1 MANNQQ
7 AFPSVNG
14 VESSFAEIA
23 IGLDISG
30 GSSFT
35 GLDISGVKFDSKV
48 SPGMRKKGG
57 RPAARTR
64 GDIDYTASLILS
76 RKSMQLLKEGL
87 GVTAPQNGNQRLISL
102 VEFQIQVL
110 HTPIGSTDVFESLIK
125 RCRLVGEAHDY
136 KEGAD
141 SDMVECDLSVMQIA
155 EKINNVEYVL
165 L

>member
-7 AFPSVNG
+7 AFPTVNG
-14 VESSFAEIA
+14 VECSFAEIA

-30 GSSFT
+30 GGSFQ
-35 GLDISGVKFDSKV
+35 GLDISGIKFDSKV
-48 SPGMRKKGG
+48 SATIRKKGG

-64 GDIDYTASLILS
+64 GDIEFTASITLS
-76 RKSMQLLKEGL
+76 RKALQLLKEGL
-87 GVTAPQNGNQRLISL
+87 GVVAPQSGNQRLISL

-110 HTPIGSTDVFESLIK
+110 HTPIGSSDIFESLIK
-125 RCRLVGEAHDY
+125 RCRLTTDSHDY

-141 SDMVECDLSVMQIA
+141 PDMIECELSVMQIA
-155 EKINNVEYVL
+155 EKINGVEYVL